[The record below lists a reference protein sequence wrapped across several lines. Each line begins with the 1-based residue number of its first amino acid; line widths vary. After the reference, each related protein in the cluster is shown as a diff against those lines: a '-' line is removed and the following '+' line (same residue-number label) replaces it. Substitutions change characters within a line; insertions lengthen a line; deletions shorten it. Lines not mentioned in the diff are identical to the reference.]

1 MNGNIGFWKFH
12 LYDPLKMAICGKG
25 RPRMN
30 VKTSIGLFISPRGE
44 IFPVR
49 DSHIGTLISESEKF
63 GLTRAEIEAA
73 YLRHGERIGV
83 EGEARKEL
91 LLQII
96 RLGWIRIRRYPNKY
110 WSVTAA
116 SLTPVVQ
123 ELLRDWAR
131 KMLSGINGF
140 KEADRYMPV
149 KVSTLDGEF
158 KYSIGDLADA
168 LCLW

>member
-1 MNGNIGFWKFH
+1 M
-12 LYDPLKMAICGKG
+12 
-25 RPRMN
+25 
-30 VKTSIGLFISPRGE
+30 TISVAFFLSDAGDL
-44 IFPVR
+44 IHVA
-49 DSHIGTLISESEKF
+49 DSHIATVIQDPERF
-63 GLTRAEIEAA
+63 GLTSAEIEAE
-73 YLRHGERIGV
+73 YSKHQEKVGV
-83 EGEARKEL
+83 EGEARREL
-91 LLQII
+91 LLRVI
-96 RLGWIRIRRYPNKY
+96 RQGWIRLRRYPNRH
-110 WSVTAA
+110 WSVTVERF
-116 SLTPVVQ
+116 TPAVQ